1 MPLTT
6 ADLVARARAA
16 IREIEPSALA
26 GLAAEAVLVDVRE
39 PAEYATGHLPGAV
52 NIPRGVLEFEI
63 SAHPAVANVTEPT
76 LANRSRPLVVY
87 CAAGGRA
94 ALATQ
99 TLQELGF
106 SQVCSIRGGIKACI
120 EAGLALSTH
129 AG

>member
-1 MPLTT
+1 MPLTA

-16 IREIEPSALA
+16 IREIEPAALT
-26 GLAAEAVLVDVRE
+26 GLPADTVLVDVRE

-63 SAHPAVANVTEPT
+63 SAHPAVANVTEPA
-76 LANRSRPLVVY
+76 LANRSRSLVVY

-106 SQVCSIRGGIKACI
+106 TQVCSIRGGIKACV
-120 EAGLALSTH
+120 ETGLPLTTH
-129 AG
+129 SA